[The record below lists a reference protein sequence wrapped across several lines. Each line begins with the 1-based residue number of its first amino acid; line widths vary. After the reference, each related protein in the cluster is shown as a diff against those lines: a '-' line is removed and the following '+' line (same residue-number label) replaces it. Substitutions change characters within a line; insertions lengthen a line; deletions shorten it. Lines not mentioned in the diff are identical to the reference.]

1 MEFYDELQVLM
12 GNSIPAKKKNGRT
25 FCDHFYTK

>member
-12 GNSIPAKKKNGRT
+12 GNSIPAKKNGRT